1 MFVYSDWDQD
11 IDQDLQ
17 SIRSDYEFILDAS
30 ITDKVTR
37 SLSMST
43 AMSGMGREF

>member
-11 IDQDLQ
+11 IGQNLQ
-17 SIRSDYEFILDAS
+17 SVRSDYEFILDVS

-43 AMSGMGREF
+43 GMSGMGREL

>member
-1 MFVYSDWDQD
+1 MLVYSDWDQD
-11 IDQDLQ
+11 IGQDLQ
-17 SIRSDYEFILDAS
+17 SICSDYKFILDAS

-43 AMSGMGREF
+43 GMSGMDREF